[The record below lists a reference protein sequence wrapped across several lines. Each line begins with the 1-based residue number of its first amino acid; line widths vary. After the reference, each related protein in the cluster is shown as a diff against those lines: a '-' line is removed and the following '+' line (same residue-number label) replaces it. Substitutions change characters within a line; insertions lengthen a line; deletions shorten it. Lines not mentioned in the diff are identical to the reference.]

1 MPDHACSWSK
11 QEISQCLIVL
21 LPLCHNDGDMYMY
34 RCSNYRVGCVFCLN
48 LVSEFGTIRKKRTR
62 ICRRL
67 PELSELCALGCLESA
82 RSGRSHHLHW
92 ANTPPSLHP
101 PRPGGTSPA
110 DGSFCLVQDIFGGWG
125 ERIEYRH
132 STEYSTVLLCTRK
145 HASVTFRAKNNNK
158 GTAPRQG
165 VLTLRSS
172 AGKLFPPGPPS
183 PSPVYSV
190 SVQERVISSKLHPVH

>member
-1 MPDHACSWSK
+1 
-11 QEISQCLIVL
+11 
-21 LPLCHNDGDMYMY
+21 MY